1 MKIEPF
7 PGVLTKEFVKRP
19 YITRIGNNGCKRVR
33 AWVLTDEQKEW
44 LCRYYPEV
52 ENARLTKVSGIK
64 ASSLHR
70 FARILG
76 LKKSEKGMRCIKR
89 KASARA
95 RRTCQENGYY
105 DSLRGQ
111 QPSEACRKGRA
122 RMMQEIRDGKREHP
136 FTVLKRIN
144 PRKYRKFMT
153 QRSELRKEMI
163 RKERRRE
170 LFGLERKTKINLP
183 IKPYTRSQSQH
194 RYNALKR
201 GYFVMQDCS
210 EGSGYRFIIYY
221 DEKTVRSLLFERNLQ
236 ADGFKIQQWTE
247 TENDVVH
254 VPEQHV

>member
-19 YITRIGNNGCKRVR
+19 YITRIGNNGCQRVR

-89 KASARA
+89 KASA
-95 RRTCQENGYY
+95 
-105 DSLRGQ
+105 
-111 QPSEACRKGRA
+111 
-122 RMMQEIRDGKREHP
+122 
-136 FTVLKRIN
+136 
-144 PRKYRKFMT
+144 

-221 DEKTVRSLLFERNLQ
+221 DENTVRSLLFERNLQ

-254 VPEQHV
+254 VPEQPV